1 MKFLK
6 GGLLASVAV
15 GALAVVLPAAAQE
28 QVNPDQAVTERTPEG
43 YEPNG
48 ITVGSFRLYPKVEL
62 EEEYNDNIFKS
73 NTNEKDDFITKISP
87 GLQLRSNWNRHFL
100 QFEATSEFGM
110 YADSSDD
117 NYTDYNLRATGR
129 ADATE
134 ALKFNGD
141 ARLQHLHEERG
152 GDDVPAN
159 AKEPVEY
166 DKLTGVL
173 GGTYKPNRF
182 SIGLTGTVDDYTYD
196 SNENINGTTTSNDGR
211 DRTETKGEVRFGY
224 EIQNGY
230 EAFIKSSVNDRNY
243 DKTATSGPNAGV
255 NRDSSGYKVQ
265 AGIAIDLDRLI
276 RADLGVGWMEQDYD
290 NPSFKDV
297 DGYSADARIRWNI
310 TELTT
315 LRALASRTINETT
328 TSGASST
335 VGTALGVGVDHEL
348 LRNLILNADAKYY
361 ESDYQGINRT
371 DDKYTYSVG
380 ADYKLNRNLYGGVK
394 LTHETR
400 NSNDAV
406 NEYDQNVIMVKV
418 GGQF

>member
-15 GALAVVLPAAAQE
+15 SALAVTFAASAQE
-28 QVNPDQAVTERTPEG
+28 QVNPDKAVTERTPEG

-48 ITVGSFRLYPKVEL
+48 ITVGSFRLYPKAEVS
-62 EEEYNDNIFKS
+62 EEYNDNIYKS
-73 NTNEKDDFITKISP
+73 NTNEKDDYITKIAP

-100 QFEATSEFGM
+100 QFEASSEFGI
-110 YADSSDD
+110 YGDTSDND
-117 NYTDYNLRATGR
+117 YTDYNLRATGR

-134 ALKFNGD
+134 ALKISGD
-141 ARLQHLHEERG
+141 ARLQHLHEDRG
-152 GDDVPAN
+152 GDDVATD

-166 DKLTGVL
+166 DKMTGVL

-182 SIGLTGTVDDYTYD
+182 SVGLTGTVDDYNYD
-196 SNENINGTTTSNDGR
+196 DNATISGGTDNNDDR

-230 EAFIKSSVNDRNY
+230 EAFIKSSLNDRNY
-243 DKTATSGPNAGV
+243 DSRVDDGGV
-255 NRDSSGYKVQ
+255 NRDSNGYNVQ

-276 RADLGVGWMEQDYD
+276 RADLGVGWMEQSYD
-290 NPSFKDV
+290 DPTLEDV
-297 DGYSADARIRWNI
+297 DGYSANARVRWNI

-315 LRALASRTINETT
+315 LRAIASRTINETT
-328 TSGASST
+328 TTGASST
-335 VGTALGVGVDHEL
+335 IGTALGVGVDHEL
-348 LRNLILNADAKYY
+348 MRNLILNADAKYY
-361 ESDYQGINRT
+361 NSDYQGISRE
-371 DDKYTYSVG
+371 DDKYTYSIG
-380 ADYKLNRNLYGGVK
+380 ADYKLNRNFFGGIK
-394 LTHETR
+394 LSHETR
-400 NSNDAV
+400 DSDNAV

>member
-15 GALAVVLPAAAQE
+15 SALAVAFPASAQE
-28 QVNPDQAVTERTPEG
+28 QVNPDQAVTQRAPEG

-48 ITVGSFRLYPKVEL
+48 ITLGSFRLYPKVEAA
-62 EEEYNDNIFKS
+62 EEYNDNIYKS
-73 NTNEKDDFITKISP
+73 NTNETDDYIIKISP

-100 QFEATSEFGM
+100 QFEASSEFGI
-110 YADSSDD
+110 YADTSDND
-117 NYTDYNLRATGR
+117 YTDYNLRATGR

-134 ALKFNGD
+134 ALKFTGD
-141 ARLQHLHEERG
+141 AHLQHLHEDRG

-166 DKLTGVL
+166 DKLTGVI

-182 SIGLTGTVDDYTYD
+182 SVGLTGTVDDYDYET
-196 SNENINGTTTSNDGR
+196 NKNINGTTTSNDGR
-211 DRTETKGEVRFGY
+211 DRTETKGKVRLGY

-230 EAFIKSSVNDRNY
+230 EAFIESSVNERDY
-243 DKTATSGPNAGV
+243 DSVATTGPNTGV

-290 NPSFKDV
+290 SASFDDV

-315 LRALASRTINETT
+315 LRATASRTINETT
-328 TSGASST
+328 TANASST
-335 VGTALGVGVDHEL
+335 IGTAAGVGVDHEL

-361 ESDYQGINRT
+361 NSDYQSISRE

-394 LTHETR
+394 LSHETR
-400 NSNDAV
+400 DSTNTV
-406 NEYDQNVIMVKV
+406 NEYDQNIIMVKA

>member
-15 GALAVVLPAAAQE
+15 GALTVVFPAAAQE
-28 QVNPDQAVTERTPEG
+28 SVNPDQAVTQRTPEG

-48 ITVGSFRLYPKVEL
+48 IPVGSFRLYPKVEAA
-62 EEEYNDNIFKS
+62 EEYNDNIYKS
-73 NTNEKDDFITKISP
+73 NTNEKDDYITKISP

-100 QFEATSEFGM
+100 QFEASSEFGI

-134 ALKFNGD
+134 ALKFNAD

-166 DKLTGVL
+166 DKLTGVI

-182 SIGLTGTVDDYTYD
+182 SVGLTGTVDDYNYD

-243 DKTATSGPNAGV
+243 DKTATSGPNVGV

-290 NPSFKDV
+290 NPSLKDV

-328 TSGASST
+328 TNGASST

-348 LRNLILNADAKYY
+348 MRNLILNADAKYY
-361 ESDYQGINRT
+361 NSDYQGISRE

-400 NSNDAV
+400 NSDNAI
-406 NEYDQNVIMVKV
+406 NEYDQNVVMVKV

>member
-28 QVNPDQAVTERTPEG
+28 TVNPDQAVTQRAPEG

-48 ITVGSFRLYPKVEL
+48 ITVGSFRLYPKVEAA
-62 EEEYNDNIFKS
+62 EEYNDNIYKS
-73 NTNEKDDFITKISP
+73 NTNETDDYITKISP

-100 QFEATSEFGM
+100 QFEASSEFGI
-110 YADSSDD
+110 YADTND
-117 NYTDYNLRATGR
+117 NDYADYNLRATGR

-141 ARLQHLHEERG
+141 ARMQHLHEDRG
-152 GDDVPAN
+152 GDDVATD

-166 DKLTGVL
+166 DKLTGVI

-182 SIGLTGTVDDYTYD
+182 SVGLTGTVDDYDYD
-196 SNENINGTTTSNDGR
+196 DNSTIGGGTDNNDDR

-224 EIQNGY
+224 EIQTGY
-230 EAFIKSSVNDRNY
+230 EAFIKSSVNERDY
-243 DKTATSGPNAGV
+243 DSNVDDGGV

-290 NPSFKDV
+290 DQSLKDV

-315 LRALASRTINETT
+315 LRATASRTINETT
-328 TSGASST
+328 TTGASST
-335 VGTALGVGVDHEL
+335 IGTAVGLGVDHEL

-361 ESDYQGINRT
+361 NSDYQGISRE
-371 DDKYTYSVG
+371 DDKYTYSIG
-380 ADYKLNRNLYGGVK
+380 ADYKLNRNLFGGIK

-400 NSNDAV
+400 DSTNTV